1 MTFCFFVYQVLSSYQ
16 EEGFSFLMK
25 VFNVPSYLEDL
36 TGLTQLLQDT
46 RVSEVSKI
54 CSFVV
59 NEASLLFNNY
69 SLSARRYEMAHNHF
83 VSNKREWN
91 NSFIRNAPKY
101 KTPTKLRA
109 NIPYLLSMV

>member
-1 MTFCFFVYQVLSSYQ
+1 LSSYQ

-54 CSFVV
+54 TGSTQFCRVG
-59 NEASLLFNNY
+59 
-69 SLSARRYEMAHNHF
+69 
-83 VSNKREWN
+83 RE
-91 NSFIRNAPKY
+91 
-101 KTPTKLRA
+101 
-109 NIPYLLSMV
+109 

>member
-1 MTFCFFVYQVLSSYQ
+1 MSRHGYAYCMFHLGGPVTFCFFVYQVLSSYQ

-91 NSFIRNAPKY
+91 NSFIKNCPK
-101 KTPTKLRA
+101 
-109 NIPYLLSMV
+109 I